1 MLASEVE
8 IGDHVTF
15 RGEEWEVTDVVER
28 NKGEEIHLE
37 LTRWTENNEEVTERF
52 VFDPLDEFEDD
63 ELKFTVR
70 WAARPDPQP
79 PAEPSET

>member
-8 IGDHVTF
+8 IGDHVTY

-28 NKGEEIHLE
+28 DKGEEIHLE

-52 VFDPLDEFEDD
+52 VFDPLDELKGEEDALEGD
-63 ELKFTVR
+63 EPKFR
-70 WAARPDPQP
+70 ARRQV
-79 PAEPSET
+79 